1 LFRRLTLSSHSSVN
15 LSCLLFLSILVFFHN
30 TRHPRDIHSFP
41 TRRSSDLGGEVHDA
55 GHDRSRLHE
64 TMWMHAL
71 PALLTPD
78 GGESDMELVRRR
90 RELLPAPA
98 PESQASAARASVA
111 TAASALILSGRKPD
125 QWSPPANTT
134 GACW

>member
-1 LFRRLTLSSHSSVN
+1 
-15 LSCLLFLSILVFFHN
+15 
-30 TRHPRDIHSFP
+30 HPQVP
-41 TRRSSDLGGEVHDA
+41 LRRSQRDALRRQVQPVHETARVLRDGGEVHDA

-64 TMWMHAL
+64 TMRVHL
-71 PALLTPD
+71 RPALVEP
-78 GGESDMELVRRR
+78 GGGGGGAGA
-90 RELLPAPA
+90 AP
-98 PESQASAARASVA
+98 PESFRWRRGAQASAAWVSAA